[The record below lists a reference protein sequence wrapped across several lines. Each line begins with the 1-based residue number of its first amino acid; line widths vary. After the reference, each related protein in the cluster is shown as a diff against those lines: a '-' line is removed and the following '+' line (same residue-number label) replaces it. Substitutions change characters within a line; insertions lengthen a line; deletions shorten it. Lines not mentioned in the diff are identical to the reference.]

1 MSVSLNHLD
10 SGLIIQ
16 DLHPDY
22 VWDNGTSGSGQESG
36 AIDIEQQLAQVEE
49 KQDHSGEIDPLDA
62 SATLDP
68 EENNFFQTNLINCYL
83 QDVSRFRLLSQER
96 EIELART
103 IKEGQEEVVNVAVTY
118 CVAEKHF
125 GDFRKKILKWQ
136 SEVESYPGL
145 REKMVE
151 QIVSTLERG
160 ASGNGSAAICQRLLA
175 EVRAVVAR
183 IDTAKDE
190 MVKANL
196 RLVISIAKRYRG
208 RGLSFLDLIQEGNMG
223 LIRAVSRYDYTKGN
237 RFSTYATW
245 WVRQGII
252 RALYEKTNTIRL
264 PVHVIEMKSSF
275 YKIVSELAEELDRE
289 PSPAEIAERSG
300 LSFDKVT
307 MLAQLSTRPASLE
320 ATVGNREQQ
329 LGDFIEDKRTVSPLE
344 GISQQELVEVTREV
358 LASLSPREEGVLKS
372 RFGIDGRPTQTL
384 KTIGGHYGVSKERI
398 RQIEKRAIQKL
409 RHAQRSDQ
417 LKCFLE

>member
-1 MSVSLNHLD
+1 MSVSLNRSD
-10 SGLIIQ
+10 PGLTIQ
-16 DLHPDY
+16 DLYPDY
-22 VWDNGTSGSGQESG
+22 VWDNGTSASGQECG
-36 AIDIEQQLAQVEE
+36 AIDSEQQLAQVEE

-62 SATLDP
+62 SVTSDTKEDNL
-68 EENNFFQTNLINCYL
+68 FQTNLINCYL

-136 SEVESYPGL
+136 SEVESFPGR

-151 QIVSTLERG
+151 HIVSTLERG
-160 ASGNGSAAICQRLLA
+160 AGGNGSAAICQKLLA
-175 EVRAVVAR
+175 EVRTVVAR
-183 IDTAKDE
+183 IDKAKDE

-196 RLVISIAKRYRG
+196 RLVLSIAKRYRG
-208 RGLSFLDLIQEGNMG
+208 RGLSFLDLIQEGNMV
-223 LIRAVSRYDYTKGN
+223 LIRAASRYDYTKGN

-289 PSPAEIAERSG
+289 PSPVEIAERSG
-300 LSFDKVT
+300 LSVDKVT

-320 ATVGNREQQ
+320 ATVGNREQR

>member
-10 SGLIIQ
+10 SGLTIQ
-16 DLHPDY
+16 DLYPDY
-22 VWDNGTSGSGQESG
+22 VWEIGTSGSGEERG
-36 AIDIEQQLAQVEE
+36 AIDSEQQLAQVEE
-49 KQDHSGEIDPLDA
+49 KQDRSVEIDPLDV
-62 SATLDP
+62 SVTTDT
-68 EENNFFQTNLINCYL
+68 EEDSFFQTNLINCYL
-83 QDVSRFRLLSQER
+83 QDVSRFQLLSPER

-125 GDFRKKILKWQ
+125 GDFRRKILKWQ

-160 ASGNGSAAICQRLLA
+160 ANGNGSAAICQRLLA

-183 IDTAKDE
+183 IDEAKDE

-196 RLVISIAKRYRG
+196 RLVLSIAKRYRG

-275 YKIVSELAEELDRE
+275 YRIVSELAEELDRE

-300 LSFDKVT
+300 LPVDKVT

-320 ATVGNREQQ
+320 ATVGNREQR
-329 LGDFIEDKRTVSPLE
+329 LGDFIEDKETVSPLE

-409 RHAQRSDQ
+409 RHAQRADQ

>member
-1 MSVSLNHLD
+1 MSVSLSQSD
-10 SGLIIQ
+10 AGLTIQ
-16 DLHPDY
+16 DLYPDY
-22 VWDNGTSGSGQESG
+22 VWDNGISGSGEECG
-36 AIDIEQQLAQVEE
+36 AIDSEQQLARVEE
-49 KQDHSGEIDPLDA
+49 KQDRSGEIDPRNA
-62 SATLDP
+62 SMISDT
-68 EENNFFQTNLINCYL
+68 EEDNFFQTNLINCYL

-103 IKEGQEEVVNVAVTY
+103 IKEGQEEVVNLAVTY

-125 GDFRKKILKWQ
+125 GNFRKKILQWQ

-151 QIVSTLERG
+151 HIVSTLERG
-160 ASGNGSAAICQRLLA
+160 AGGNGSAAICQRLLA
-175 EVRAVVAR
+175 EVRAVLAR
-183 IDTAKDE
+183 IEKAKDE

-196 RLVISIAKRYRG
+196 RLVLSIAKRYRG

-223 LIRAVSRYDYTKGN
+223 LLRAVSRYDYTKGN

-275 YKIVSELAEELDRE
+275 YRIVSELKEELDRE
-289 PSPAEIAERSG
+289 PSPVEIAERSG
-300 LSFDKVT
+300 LSVDKVI

-320 ATVGNREQQ
+320 ATVGNREQR

-409 RHAQRSDQ
+409 RHSQRSDQ

>member
-1 MSVSLNHLD
+1 MSVSPNHSVSRLT
-10 SGLIIQ
+10 IQ
-16 DLHPDY
+16 DLYPDY

-36 AIDIEQQLAQVEE
+36 AIDSEQQLAQVEDN
-49 KQDHSGEIDPLDA
+49 QDHSGEIDLLDS
-62 SATLDP
+62 SAISDT
-68 EENNFFQTNLINCYL
+68 EEDNLFQTNLINCYL

-151 QIVSTLERG
+151 HIVSTLERG
-160 ASGNGSAAICQRLLA
+160 ADGNGSAAICQRLLA

-183 IDTAKDE
+183 IDKAKDE

-196 RLVISIAKRYRG
+196 RLVLSIAKRYRG

-264 PVHVIEMKSSF
+264 PVHVIEMKSF
-275 YKIVSELAEELDRE
+275 FHRIVSELAEELDRE
-289 PSPAEIAERSG
+289 PSPLEIAERSG
-300 LSFDKVT
+300 LSVDKVT